1 MTNLTEI
8 LDRLTSRGVILR
20 AEGDRLKLNAPRGV
34 LTEDDM
40 AAVRAH
46 KPAIIAYLSR
56 PAAGTIRNPHV
67 VRARKMPRE
76 CIFDGCEGELGRRG
90 DLYFCAACG
99 WHFERRPPT
108 SPGYDV
114 RDLGDGITTSD
125 FLN

>member
-1 MTNLTEI
+1 MTAIDLLADFQGRGVRFRPDGEHIEIIAPAGALTDDDVATLRANKAEI
-8 LDRLTSRGVILR
+8 L
-20 AEGDRLKLNAPRGV
+20 
-34 LTEDDM
+34 
-40 AAVRAH
+40 
-46 KPAIIAYLSR
+46 AYLTR
-56 PAAGTIRNPHV
+56 AAAGTIRNPHV

-76 CIFDGCEGELGRRG
+76 CIFDGCEGELTRRG
-90 DLYFCAACG
+90 DLYYCAACG